1 MVHKVCQSFAYIVAA
16 IAILLMGSYVSAG
29 ESRIKDIANIR
40 GVRTNQ
46 LIGFG
51 LIIGLSGTG
60 DTVNSLATN
69 EAAGKMLTRL
79 GVKVN
84 RNNSASQNIAAV
96 IVTADLPAFSR
107 IGDRV
112 DAKVAAVGDAVSLAG
127 GTLVMTP
134 LRAGDSQIYAVAQ
147 GQIVTGQATGTG
159 NRVLTVARIPNGVV
173 VEREFEPIIAKDGFI
188 TLSLKNS
195 DFTTNSHITEK
206 INNHFKGFFAK
217 SLDPVT
223 VEVEIPPFFQ
233 NDLVSFISEME
244 NLEVKVDRKA
254 KVIMNERTGTIV
266 MGANVTISDVAISHG
281 TLTIQIGETAKGE
294 PKIGGIG
301 KVSGSTVGDLVE
313 ALNALGMRPN
323 DLVGVLQAVDAAG
336 ALQAELKVL

>member
-1 MVHKVCQSFAYIVAA
+1 M
-16 IAILLMGSYVSAG
+16 
-29 ESRIKDIANIR
+29 
-40 GVRTNQ
+40 
-46 LIGFG
+46 
-51 LIIGLSGTG
+51 
-60 DTVNSLATN
+60 
-69 EAAGKMLTRL
+69 
-79 GVKVN
+79 
-84 RNNSASQNIAAV
+84 
-96 IVTADLPAFSR
+96 
-107 IGDRV
+107 
-112 DAKVAAVGDAVSLAG
+112 
-127 GTLVMTP
+127 
-134 LRAGDSQIYAVAQ
+134 
-147 GQIVTGQATGTG
+147 
-159 NRVLTVARIPNGVV
+159 
-173 VEREFEPIIAKDGFI
+173 EREFEPIIAKDGFI